1 MRMPFA
7 SRRRPA
13 LDRFSKPHGHGDVSG
28 KGLGRLMGATNLT
41 VVELL
46 VRETIQNSWDARL
59 PGARPEYGA
68 IASFLTPT
76 QLDVLREQLF
86 ADLPPSSPL
95 ETSLNQRELA
105 GVEIFDRGTK
115 GLDGPLDPRS
125 DAVDSTRSNF
135 VKLVFDIGSTKAAG
149 QGSAGTYG
157 FGKTAAFTAGESKS
171 VVYWSACEDQNGEVQ
186 HRLIGVCHGHEYTHA
201 DARYTGVHWWGRT
214 AEDGTIWP
222 VVGDEARRIGERLF
236 SRRFEDGETGTSI
249 LVLDPLVAHRPMSD
263 NGEPEGSDYEGSSAV
278 RSRGQLTELRRQ
290 IAEAA
295 SKFAWPKLTAPS
307 EGEHPPMA
315 FHIGGRDDPDPDEIA
330 GGPDL
335 TAYKATLNALR
346 AFQSQDETMT
356 WRGNHQVDGDLL
368 DIHCR
373 AIRVRQSGRN
383 VRVGDLAV
391 ARRYNLTTDAS
402 ESSGSW
408 TVNHL
413 CNMRHDAE
421 LVVEYIPR
429 DEIDATAWTWFAV
442 FKPRPDYDDHFAA
455 AEPPAHDAWRP
466 GAGMPEDAQYT
477 VTRAQANVTARL
489 REILRTR
496 RDVAQVSGHS
506 TLRVAN
512 KLRSLVPVPTADDSV
527 APEGRGRGASRS
539 GTGAG
544 GARSRNLAFVESA
557 RPGEVLGGRQHYA
570 IRLRSSDAGGS
581 DVRVALEVRART
593 AQGTDELEPQDVRID
608 ASSRATHVEGAKAR
622 FVIPPG
628 DAEDVDVQVPEGVA
642 LSVDVT
648 GEAVDA
654 DGE

>member
-1 MRMPFA
+1 MWTPFA
-7 SRRRPA
+7 SRRRSA

-76 QLDVLREQLF
+76 QLESLREEVF

-95 ETSLNQRELA
+95 ETSLSQRALA

-171 VVYWSACEDQNGEVQ
+171 VVYWSACEDEYGEVE

-201 DARYTGVHWWGRT
+201 DARFTGVHWWGRT

-222 VVGDEARRIGERLF
+222 VVGAEARRLGEKLF
-236 SRRFEDGETGTSI
+236 SRRFEDGETGTSV
-249 LVLDPLVAHRPMSD
+249 LVLDPLVAHRPALDSGESD
-263 NGEPEGSDYEGSSAV
+263 GTEYEGSSVV

-290 IAEAA
+290 VAEAA

-315 FHIGGRDDPDPDEIA
+315 FHVGGRDDPDPDEIA

-335 TAYKATLNALR
+335 TAYKTTLNVLR
-346 AFQSQDETMT
+346 QFQAQGDKAT
-356 WRGNHQVDGDLL
+356 WNENRQVDGGLL
-368 DIHCR
+368 DIQCR
-373 AIRVRQSGRN
+373 AIRVRHGGRN

-391 ARRYNLTTDAS
+391 ARRYNLTADAP
-402 ESSGSW
+402 EHSGSW

-429 DEIDATAWTWFAV
+429 NEIDATAWTWFAV
-442 FKPRPDYDDHFAA
+442 FKPRPEYDDHFAA

-466 GAGMPEDAQYT
+466 GAGMPEDAHYT
-477 VTRAQANVTARL
+477 VTRVQTNVTARL
-489 REILRTR
+489 RDILRTR

-512 KLRSLVPVPTADDSV
+512 KLRSLVPIETAEDSG
-527 APEGRGRGASRS
+527 APGSRAGGTTRS
-539 GTGAG
+539 GKSAG
-544 GARSRNLAFVESA
+544 GARSRNLAYVDSA
-557 RPGEVLGGRQHYA
+557 HPGEALGGRQNYA
-570 IRLRSSDAGGS
+570 IRLKTAGSGGS
-581 DVRVALEVRART
+581 DVQVALEIRART
-593 AQGTDELEPQDVRID
+593 AQGTDELEHQDIRID
-608 ASSRATHVEGAKAR
+608 ASSRAAHVDGAKAS
-622 FVIPPG
+622 FVMPPG
-628 DAEDVDVQVPEGVA
+628 EAEDLSVQVPEGVA

-654 DGE
+654 DGG